1 MLFNINLFIISGLIL
16 LFFDFSIL
24 LLNLKWYKNETIR
37 MQGQK
42 LKIKWFGVFIRY
54 LSQIIGLNLFVL
66 QVNGGII
73 KSFLFGLIIYG
84 NYIGTNYAT
93 INIFDE
99 SLAIYDLLKGGIVMA
114 LTTYFT
120 YKILN
125 IPFTPF
131 YISNAE

>member
-1 MLFNINLFIISGLIL
+1 MLFNIKLFIISSLIL
-16 LFFDFSIL
+16 LLLDFSYL
-24 LLNLKWYKNETIR
+24 FVNQKWYKNETNR
-37 MQGQK
+37 MQGKELK
-42 LKIKWFGVFIRY
+42 LKWFGVFIRY

-99 SLAIYDLLKGGIVMA
+99 KLAIFDLLKGGIIMA
-114 LTTYFT
+114 LTTYIT
-120 YKILN
+120 YNILN
-125 IPFTPF
+125 VPF
-131 YISNAE
+131 